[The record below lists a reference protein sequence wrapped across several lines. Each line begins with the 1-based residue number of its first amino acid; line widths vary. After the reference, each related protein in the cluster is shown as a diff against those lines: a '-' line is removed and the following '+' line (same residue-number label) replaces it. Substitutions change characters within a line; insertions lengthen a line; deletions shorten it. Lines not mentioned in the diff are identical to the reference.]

1 MLHVRQ
7 EFNPKQQEIR
17 KNGTMKKHLSYLIA
31 VFCFLS
37 MSQAQADVF
46 PIDASQAS
54 KLGGYNPG
62 AYNTTDALN
71 ANYQQIDKSY
81 VQSLD
86 DVTKDEQIYDATVE
100 ENYAREGSIY
110 NPHFM
115 LEKIVFEG
123 NTVKDIKE
131 SDLQNLALEVLGEDV
146 YFDELLEV
154 CSKVTNLYR
163 SKGYLT
169 SYATVPPQRIVD
181 GVATIKIV
189 ESKVG
194 DMNIEGEKWTREWY
208 LKHIIMGKAGLRQGD
223 VFNAKNLQR
232 AMKEINREDY
242 VQVQTEIERQKG
254 GDENTAITLNVRDR
268 FPINFDVTYDD
279 YGRSYTGAQ
288 RVSFLLGMHNL
299 TGLGDKIYGG
309 TILSNGATGWM
320 AGYSL
325 PISSYGT
332 RLSFDFNDSHVRLK
346 GPYRNLGV
354 RGNAQ
359 SYFFKLTQ
367 PLVQTAKSD
376 LFFYTGYDLVNA
388 NTSWRNNT
396 GNPERLS
403 TYNLNV
409 WRSGFYGMTD
419 DNYGRWIG
427 NLGIDFGMGGN
438 GHGATQDTTFF
449 KVSAGATRVQ
459 RLTARTAGI
468 VRVNGMYSPNK
479 LFAAEQF
486 QLGGPYT
493 LRGYQPAELI
503 GDYGVSG
510 TVEYRFPFP
519 FLNHISQKLDERV
532 RLAIFYD
539 FGWIGENGNVYNY
552 PKSFLQSVGFGSYL
566 SFTDW
571 LTASFGVGFP
581 LGEKKYGES
590 TARFYFSVNGDL
602 DRLIPLRKPQKL

>member
-1 MLHVRQ
+1 
-7 EFNPKQQEIR
+7 
-17 KNGTMKKHLSYLIA
+17 MKKHLSYLIA
-31 VFCFLS
+31 VACFLS
-37 MSQAQADVF
+37 ISQAQAAVLPAD
-46 PIDASQAS
+46 
-54 KLGGYNPG
+54 LGGYNPG
-62 AYNTTDALN
+62 AYNTTDNLN
-71 ANYQQIDKSY
+71 ADYQRIDKSY

-131 SDLQNLALEVLGEDV
+131 ADLQNLALEVLGEDV

-169 SYATVPPQRIVD
+169 SYAIVPPQRIVD

-189 ESKVG
+189 ESRVG
-194 DMNIEGEKWTREWY
+194 DLNIEGEKWTREWY

-242 VQVQTEIERQKG
+242 VQVQTEIERQKE
-254 GDENTAITLNVRDR
+254 GDENTEITLNVRDR

-309 TILSNGATGWM
+309 TILSSGATGWM

-325 PISSYGT
+325 PVSSYGT
-332 RLSFDFNDSHVRLK
+332 RLSFDFNDSHVRLG
-346 GPYRNLGV
+346 GPYKDSGV
-354 RGNAQ
+354 KGNAQ

-367 PLVQTAKSD
+367 PLIQTAKSD

-388 NTSWRNNT
+388 NTSWKNNT
-396 GNPERLS
+396 PNPERLS

-409 WRSGFYGMTD
+409 WRSGLYGMTD
-419 DNYGRWIG
+419 DNYGRWIA

-449 KVSAGATRVQ
+449 KVSGGATRVQ

-468 VRVNGMYSPNK
+468 LRVNGMYSPNK

-493 LRGYQPAELI
+493 LRGYQPAEII

-539 FGWIGENGNVYNY
+539 FGWVGENGNVYNY
-552 PKSFLQSVGFGSYL
+552 PASFLHSAGFGTYIT
-566 SFTDW
+566 FADW
-571 LTASFGVGFP
+571 LTGSIGVGFP
-581 LGEKKYGES
+581 FTRSYSES
-590 TARFYFSVNGDL
+590 TARFYFSLNGDL
-602 DRLIPLRKPQKL
+602 DRLIPLRNPQKL

>member
-1 MLHVRQ
+1 
-7 EFNPKQQEIR
+7 
-17 KNGTMKKHLSYLIA
+17 MKKHLNYLIA

-37 MSQAQADVF
+37 MAQVQADGVF
-46 PIDASQAS
+46 PFAPDAAA
-54 KLGGYNPG
+54 KARMGGYSPAAFNV
-62 AYNTTDALN
+62 TDTQN
-71 ANYQQIDKSY
+71 SNFHQVDKSY

-110 NPHFM
+110 NPHFL

-123 NTVKDIKE
+123 NTVIKDAE
-131 SDLQNLALEVLGEDV
+131 LQNLALEVLGEDV

-181 GVATIKIV
+181 GVATIKII

-194 DMNIEGEKWTREWY
+194 EMNIEGEKWTREWY
-208 LKHIIMGKAGLRQGD
+208 LKHIIMGKAGLREGD

-232 AMKEINREDY
+232 AMKEINKEDY

-268 FPINFDVTYDD
+268 FPVNLNIGYDD
-279 YGRSYTGAQ
+279 YGRSWTGAQ
-288 RVSFLLGMHNL
+288 RVSFLLGMDNL

-309 TILSNGATGWM
+309 TILSSGATGWM

-325 PISSYGT
+325 PVSSYGT
-332 RLSFDFNDSHVRLK
+332 RLSFDFNDSHVRMG
-346 GPYRNLGV
+346 GPMKPYNI

-388 NTSWRNNT
+388 NTSVNYT
-396 GNPERLS
+396 ADPYTASSYL
-403 TYNLNV
+403 LHV
-409 WRSGFYGMTD
+409 WRSGLYGMTD
-419 DNYGRWIG
+419 DSYGRWIG
-427 NLGIDFGMGGN
+427 NLGIDFGMGGKSRV
-438 GHGATQDTTFF
+438 ADSPSDTTFF
-449 KVSAGATRVQ
+449 KVTAGATRVQ
-459 RLTARTAGI
+459 RLWARSAGI
-468 VRVNGMYSPNK
+468 LRVNGQYSPDK
-479 LFAAEQF
+479 LYAAEQM

-503 GDYGVSG
+503 GDYGVTG
-510 TVEYRFPFP
+510 TAEYRFPIP
-519 FLNHISQKLDERV
+519 FLNRIAPKLDERI
-532 RLAIFYD
+532 RLAAFYD
-539 FGWIGENGNVYNY
+539 FGWIGENGHIYNY
-552 PKSFLQSVGFGSYL
+552 PQSFLQSVGFGTYIT
-566 SFTDW
+566 FADW
-571 LTASFGVGFP
+571 LTAQIGVGFP
-581 LGEKKYGES
+581 LGKKHYSES
-590 TARFYFSVNGDL
+590 DARFYFSVNGDL
-602 DRLIPLRKPQKL
+602 DRLIPLRNPQKL